1 MRVVVAG
8 AGIAGLTL
16 AHRLATAGHDVVVLE
31 RAPGPRTTGYMIDF
45 FGPGYDVA
53 EHMGLLPRLRGLGY
67 SITEASYVDPHGRRV
82 AGLAFDRFARSL
94 GGRLVSIM
102 RPDLERA
109 LREDLPAGVEL
120 RFGATVTGVRDDA
133 GGATATLA
141 DGTRVAGDL
150 LVGADGVHSAVR
162 RLVFGE
168 GHVRHLGFHT
178 AAFTFTD
185 PEVHALVEGRFCVTD
200 TTGRQVGLYG
210 LRDGRVAAFTV
221 HRDPSPRLPDDARAA
236 VREVYGSLGWV
247 VPRALERCPVEVYY
261 DQVAQVE
268 LPHWTTG
275 RVALVG
281 DACGAVSLLAGQGA
295 SLGMGGANLLA
306 SRPDDPAGY
315 EREWRPVV
323 ADKQRVA
330 RSAARWFLPDS
341 VLRLRAR
348 RVVMRLAGLPGVDRL
363 VAGGLVGK
371 PVTAPRTGQRDAAS

>member
-8 AGIAGLTL
+8 AGIAGLAL
-16 AHRLATAGHDVVVLE
+16 AHRLATDGHEVVVLE
-31 RAPGPRTTGYMIDF
+31 RAPSPRTTGYLIDF
-45 FGPGYDVA
+45 FGPGYDAA
-53 EHMGLLPRLRGLGY
+53 ERMGLLPRLRELGY
-67 SITEASYVDPHGRRV
+67 RVAEAAYVDARGRRV
-82 AGLAFDRFARSL
+82 AGLGFDRLARSL
-94 GGRLVSIM
+94 DGRLMSIL

-109 LREDLPAGVEL
+109 LREDLPAGVDL
-120 RFGATVTGVRDDA
+120 RFGAAVAGVDRRPDGVA
-133 GGATATLA
+133 ATLA

-150 LVGADGVHSAVR
+150 LVGADGVHSSVR
-162 RLVFGE
+162 RLVFGD

-178 AAFTFTD
+178 AAFTFDD
-185 PEVHALVEGRFCVTD
+185 PEVHALVAGRFCVTD

-221 HRDPSPRLPDDARAA
+221 HRDPSPRLPADARAA

-247 VPRALERCPVEVYY
+247 VPRVLERCPPEVYY

-268 LPHWTTG
+268 LPSWTAD
-275 RVALVG
+275 RVALLG

-295 SLGMGGANLLA
+295 SLGMGGAWVLA
-306 SRPDDPAGY
+306 GHVDDPAGY

-341 VLRLRAR
+341 PLRLRAR
-348 RVVMRLAGLPGVDRL
+348 RTLMRLSALPGIDRL

-371 PVTAPRTGQRDAAS
+371 PVRLRQRDAAS